1 MTSKKRLRSHF
12 YRYLTIGLGGLIGG
26 AGINAFFVPHHLFS
40 GGISGLAMILY
51 FLANLPIGMM
61 IIALNVPLF
70 IAAYRL
76 LDREYVVGALYGMLV
91 FSFATDATR
100 FLAGINLVDDTM
112 LASIYGGVVA
122 GLGSG
127 MVFRVNG
134 SGGGTDIIAT
144 IMKKYYGLNVGSVSF
159 AINCLIMLVAGLLFG
174 VKPAMFTLVSMY
186 IGAIVTDK
194 VIEGFNRRKVMM
206 IISDQNDEI
215 AAAILSEIGRGVTFL
230 HGEGAY
236 TGLDKR
242 VIMVVVTTTQ
252 IAKIKFLVEDLDSK
266 AFLIVQD
273 AADVTGKGFN

>member
-1 MTSKKRLRSHF
+1 MSQQKRLKSIV
-12 YRYLTIGLGGLIGG
+12 YRYLTVGLGGLIGG

-40 GGISGLAMILY
+40 GGVSGLAMILY

-61 IIALNVPLF
+61 VIALNIPLF

-76 LDREYVVGALYGMLV
+76 LNREYVVGALYGMLV
-91 FSFATDATR
+91 FSAAIDATR
-100 FLAGINLVDDTM
+100 FLADINLVDDTM

-122 GLGSG
+122 GIGSG

-134 SGGGTDIIAT
+134 SGGGTDIVAA
-144 IMKKYYGLNVGSVSF
+144 IMKKYYALNVGSVSF

-186 IGAIVTDK
+186 VGAAVTDK
-194 VIEGFNRRKVMM
+194 VVEGFNRRKVMM
-206 IISDQNDEI
+206 IISDHNEEI
-215 AAAILSEIGRGVTFL
+215 AAAILSEIGRGVTYL

-236 TGLDKR
+236 TGHDKR

-252 IAKIKFLVEDLDSK
+252 IAKIKFVVQDVDDK
-266 AFLIVQD
+266 AFVIVQD
-273 AADVTGKGFN
+273 ATDVTGKGFN